1 MSERE
6 FAVVDTHCH
15 VGLHKYEPVEALLF
29 HMERAGVDQAVLI
42 QYMGNSDNGYIVDA
56 IEANPGRFA
65 AAMIVDDGDDGSAI
79 RAWAEQ
85 GLAGIRLLADFRS
98 SGGDPL
104 WPTGALPTSWA
115 WLSASSVDRISCRA
129 PSSMKCCA
137 SSRTF
142 Q

>member
-65 AAMIVDDGDDGSAI
+65 AALPFAPGPNRGSPAFACWRTSAAPAAI
-79 RAWAEQ
+79 P
-85 GLAGIRLLADFRS
+85 S
-98 SGGDPL
+98 
-104 WPTGALPTSWA
+104 PTGALPTSWA